1 MPRSS
6 EEPGADTGWRGPTG
20 SRLMFWISV
29 TVGVWHIIGAR
40 NLGLISAGVAFYAL
54 LSIFPAVAAI
64 ISLFGFFADPLVI
77 EAQMEL
83 LREFVP
89 EDAFEL
95 LSAQVDRLIAARDY
109 ALGWTSLVSVLIVFW
124 TARLGVAAIIRG
136 MTAIYGREPRGGL
149 WHTITALALTAV
161 LIGVAIVAL
170 ALVVVLPVVLA
181 FVPQTPLTGVIL
193 ESLRWVLAV
202 CVAVFG
208 IALLYRY
215 GPNRNGPRTRWF
227 SPGLLMAVILW
238 AATSISFS
246 WFLGN
251 FGNYNEVYG
260 SIGAVVALLMWFYIS
275 AFVILLGAALN
286 AEMERL
292 SPFLRG
298 KTRAVQGGA
307 DGSQ

>member
-1 MPRSS
+1 
-6 EEPGADTGWRGPTG
+6 
-20 SRLMFWISV
+20 MFWIAV
-29 TVGVWHIIGAR
+29 AAGVWHIIGAR

-64 ISLFGFFADPLVI
+64 ISLFGFFADPFAI
-77 EAQMEL
+77 EAQVEL
-83 LREFVP
+83 LRDFVP
-89 EDAFEL
+89 EDAFLL
-95 LSAQVDRLIAARDY
+95 LSAQIDRLIAARDG
-109 ALGWTSLVSVLIVFW
+109 ALGWTSLVSVVIVFW

-149 WHTITALALTAV
+149 WHTFTALALTAV

-170 ALVVVLPVVLA
+170 ALVVILPVILA
-181 FVPQTPLTGVIL
+181 LVPQTPLTGLIL
-193 ESLRWVLAV
+193 EFLRWSLAV
-202 CVAVFG
+202 SVAVFG

-215 GPNRNGPRTRWF
+215 GPNRSGPRTRWF
-227 SPGLLMAVILW
+227 SPGLMMAVILW
-238 AATSISFS
+238 AAASISFS

-286 AEMERL
+286 AEIERL
-292 SPFLRG
+292 RPFLRRGSRAG
-298 KTRAVQGGA
+298 KGRSHGTLSGKRRA
-307 DGSQ
+307 DGAL